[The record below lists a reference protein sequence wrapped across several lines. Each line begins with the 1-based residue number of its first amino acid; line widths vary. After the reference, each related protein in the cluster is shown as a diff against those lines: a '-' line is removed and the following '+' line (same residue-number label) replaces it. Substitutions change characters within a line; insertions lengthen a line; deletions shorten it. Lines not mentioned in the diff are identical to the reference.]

1 MVSLSGAP
9 EGSPTPSDCRISRPA
24 VEELLLR
31 RPGLL
36 LDGRRP
42 SWEQLAERIS
52 SMWLKDETVL
62 YIGLAGT
69 SVARRVAQYYRTPLG
84 AERPHAGGWPLKT
97 LTDLDRLWVHFA
109 PCAVPA
115 DAERMLLQVFSSR
128 VSPGSGA
135 ALYDAQLAIPFAN
148 LMMPGGPR
156 KRHGITGAR
165 GPIQASA
172 RLSGLDQQAVES
184 VARPTPPRSPAAIGR
199 AGATQRVTDADLRK
213 GAIRIPSTAKLV
225 FPAGK
230 QHVEVVLR
238 GAALRARWDPRNGPD
253 RSRSG
258 VLGIGAGLLET
269 LVAPNEQLTIVA
281 HDNGSI
287 TLE

>member
-9 EGSPTPSDCRISRPA
+9 DGCPTPSDCRISRAA

-42 SWEQLAERIS
+42 SWEQLAERMS
-52 SMWLKDETVL
+52 SMWIKDETIL
-62 YIGLAGT
+62 YVGLAGT

-84 AERPHAGGWPLKT
+84 AERPHAGGWPLKV
-97 LTDLDRLWVHFA
+97 LTDLNNLWVHFA
-109 PCAVPA
+109 PCAAPA
-115 DAERMLLQVFSSR
+115 DAERTLLQVFASR
-128 VSPGSGA
+128 VSPDSRA
-135 ALYDAQLAIPFAN
+135 ALHDTQLAIPFAN

-165 GPIQASA
+165 GPTQTSTH
-172 RLSGLDQQAVES
+172 LSGLDQQVVES
-184 VARPTPPRSPAAIGR
+184 DARPTAARAPAAMDQ
-199 AGATQRVTDADLRK
+199 AGATQRVTDADLRR
-213 GAIRIPSTAKLV
+213 GAIRIPSTAKSL

-230 QHVEVVLR
+230 QPVEVVLR

-258 VLGIGAGLLET
+258 VLRIGAGLLET